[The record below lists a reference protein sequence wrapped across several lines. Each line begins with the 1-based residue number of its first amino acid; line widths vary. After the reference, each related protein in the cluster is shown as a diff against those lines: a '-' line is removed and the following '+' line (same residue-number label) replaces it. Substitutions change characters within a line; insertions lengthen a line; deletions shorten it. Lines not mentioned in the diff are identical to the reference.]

1 MSSIGLAQASSFNA
15 LNNNALNNSEI
26 KVRRAS
32 QGSEPE
38 ILGDIYLEETNM
50 VIWQRELSETLKN
63 SVDIFAKANPT
74 FQASMTVTPQTVLA
88 SISQSLGDT
97 AQQELSENIAELV
110 EMFCCLFELKRVG
123 LRLTVLN
130 RAMCPKFHIDR
141 IPCRLVTTFQGIAT
155 EWLPH
160 QAVDRQKLGLGSNG
174 KLDSESGLYKAAN
187 DIQQLNCG
195 EVALLKGELWEG
207 NENAGLVHRSPA
219 LPTGESRLLL
229 TLDFSY

>member
-1 MSSIGLAQASSFNA
+1 MNSISPANRSSFDDFSD
-15 LNNNALNNSEI
+15 SEVKI
-26 KVRRAS
+26 RRAA
-32 QGSEPE
+32 QGDEPRV
-38 ILGDIYLEETNM
+38 LTDIYLEQNNM
-50 VIWQRELSETLKN
+50 VIWKRELSETLKD
-63 SVDIFAKANPT
+63 SVDAFIKSNPN
-74 FQASMTVTPQTVLA
+74 FQASMTVTPQTVL
-88 SISQSLGDT
+88 SSLSESLGDST
-97 AQQELSENIAELV
+97 QLELSENIAQLV
-110 EMFCCLFELKRVG
+110 EMFCYLFELKRVG

-160 QAVDRQKLGLGSNG
+160 QAVDRQQLGLGSNG

-195 EVALLKGELWEG
+195 EVALLKGELWDG

-219 LPTGESRLLL
+219 LPAGESRLLL